1 MNENTQLH
9 NAGYISDI
17 FLISISPKRI
27 SYISCDAEVGALAIG
42 LYPMVNSIVYLI
54 KSHNF
59 QYIM

>member
-27 SYISCDAEVGALAIG
+27 SYISCDAES
-42 LYPMVNSIVYLI
+42 LYTYTPLQQINSCHRPISNGEFHIIPY
-54 KSHNF
+54 
-59 QYIM
+59 